1 MTQEGSV
8 PLMSTSVKEC
18 HALQSSEFIQFDP
31 QHQVERHL
39 VRDSN
44 SENSEAHNHG
54 EETCK
59 RLKPDTLLP
68 IQMIK
73 SADFENIGESQLKYT
88 FTSSSSV
95 RYVPVVV

>member
-18 HALQSSEFIQFDP
+18 CALQSSEFIQFDP

-44 SENSEAHNHG
+44 TENSEAHNQI
-54 EETCK
+54 T
-59 RLKPDTLLP
+59 
-68 IQMIK
+68 K